1 MARYTSHLFPVLRP
15 PSTSTCSCSSTRK
28 RQTRAEE
35 GKHQKQP
42 RQPWLC
48 SSSFPLRPWAL
59 VLLGCRTGG
68 CWTRLGR
75 ELPQRALEW
84 GRPEQ
89 GCLQQ
94 ALELPQRA
102 LELPRR
108 GLELPQRALELPQRG
123 LELPQRALE

>member
-15 PSTSTCSCSSTRK
+15 PSTSTCSCNSTRK

-84 GRPEQ
+84 GRREL
-89 GCLQQ
+89 GCLRPELACLPPARECLRPARECLRP

-102 LELPRR
+102 LEL
-108 GLELPQRALELPQRG
+108 
-123 LELPQRALE
+123 